1 MITILGDVFS
11 MKNSKIIYTNRKTG
25 KPFVGKNKVV
35 QEKMDNVIRQLLS
48 KENIDSW
55 KSMTKGKMHPYRI
68 AFRIF
73 RGTERKWDYVNV
85 VQGIL
90 DAMVACAYIPDDSY
104 EYVIPE
110 FYSTQLDRINPRTEI
125 TVL

>member
-1 MITILGDVFS
+1 
-11 MKNSKIIYTNRKTG
+11 
-25 KPFVGKNKVV
+25 VG
-35 QEKMDNVIRQLLS
+35 QRES
-48 KENIDSW
+48 
-55 KSMTKGKMHPYRI
+55 
-68 AFRIF
+68 
-73 RGTERKWDYVNV
+73 GTERKWDYVNV